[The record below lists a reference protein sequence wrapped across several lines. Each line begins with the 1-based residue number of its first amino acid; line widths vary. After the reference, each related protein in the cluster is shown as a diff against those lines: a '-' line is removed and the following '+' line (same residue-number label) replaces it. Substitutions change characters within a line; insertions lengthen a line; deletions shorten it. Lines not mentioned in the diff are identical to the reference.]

1 MTLYL
6 DPLQL
11 QSILDAAERT
21 YPEECCGLL
30 VGWQRPLEGTS
41 EGTASEKVV
50 VAVKSFD
57 NTWTPTVDAPD
68 TADAS
73 GAPDTTVALPS
84 ASRSDTATQPWATDL
99 DKTRRYWIAPEDL
112 LATMREAREQDLEVI
127 GVYHSHPDHPSVP
140 SDCDRQLAWP
150 SYSYVIVSVQQG
162 CAQTWQSWTLDD
174 THQFQLE
181 SIALDRA
188 GILRRAM

>member
-6 DPLQL
+6 DPDQL
-11 QSILDAAERT
+11 QAILDHAEST

-30 VGWQRPLEGTS
+30 VGLHRSLEGT
-41 EGTASEKVV
+41 APEKVV

-57 NTWTPTVDAPD
+57 NAWTPTVYAPD
-68 TADAS
+68 VIVDSDATADPPMDRLS
-73 GAPDTTVALPS
+73 NTAPP
-84 ASRSDTATQPWATDL
+84 QPLAADL
-99 DKTRRYWIAPEDL
+99 DKTRRYWISPADL
-112 LATMREAREQDLEVI
+112 LATMREAREQGLEII

-140 SDCDRQLAWP
+140 SESDRQMAWP
-150 SYSYVIVSVQQG
+150 SYSYVIVSVHQG
-162 CAQTWQSWTLDD
+162 CAQTWESWTLDD
-174 THQFQLE
+174 NHDFQAE